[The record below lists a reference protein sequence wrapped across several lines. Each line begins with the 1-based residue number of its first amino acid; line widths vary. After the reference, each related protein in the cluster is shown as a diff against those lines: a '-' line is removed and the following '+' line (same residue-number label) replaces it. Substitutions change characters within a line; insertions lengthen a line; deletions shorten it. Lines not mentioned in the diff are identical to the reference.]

1 MRTTAAKRA
10 YMAEYQKRDEVK
22 KKGVARRR
30 ARRHAIAAG
39 KVRIGDDKEIDHK
52 VPLDAGGSGDD
63 SNTRVVSRKKNR
75 GWRKRS
81 PGMYGK
87 E

>member
-1 MRTTAAKRA
+1 MAA
-10 YMAEYQKRDEVK
+10 YQKRPENVEKRVD
-22 KKGVARRR
+22 RNR

-39 KVRIGDDKEIDHK
+39 KARVGDKTDVDHR
-52 VPLDAGGSGDD
+52 VPLDRGGSDKE
-63 SNTRVVSRKKNR
+63 SNTRVVSRSHNR

-87 E
+87 